1 MDVIRI
7 GKVQENG
14 HEVIILE
21 LFGIP
26 LAYASTEKMIENFD
40 QDPEDFTRFWS
51 EYFRSELVSM
61 IAEDM
66 QQNRRI
72 QGWGL
77 GTRLSPRLPSLPP
90 EEGEGS

>member
-7 GKVQENG
+7 GKVLDNG
-14 HEVIILE
+14 REVIILE

-26 LAYASTEKMIENFD
+26 LAYASTPEMIRSFD
-40 QDPEDFTRFWS
+40 EDPVDFTRGWS
-51 EYFRSELVSM
+51 EYFREQVVSM

-66 QQNRRI
+66 QQNRRV

-77 GTRLSPRLPSLPP
+77 ATRLAPRLPSLPR
-90 EEGEGS
+90 EGEWE